1 MAPAKPAAAAKAP
14 REDRWYPADDVKK
27 PLKSRKHIHKP
38 PKVRA
43 GITPGTILILL
54 SGRFR
59 GKRVV
64 FLKQLKSGTLLV
76 TGECSHEILLHCCSV
91 LLLWSPM
98 TKTSCV
104 RPCVV
109 RRIAF
114 ITFVYGGPLWT
125 LHAVHASETENACR

>member
-1 MAPAKPAAAAKAP
+1 MAPAKPAATKEP
-14 REDRWYPADDVKK
+14 KVDRWYPADDVKK

-43 GITPGTILILL
+43 GIVPGSILILL

-76 TGECSHEILLHCCSV
+76 TGELLISQIFACCAM
-91 LLLWSPM
+91 LL
-98 TKTSCV
+98 CGA
-104 RPCVV
+104 R
-109 RRIAF
+109 
-114 ITFVYGGPLWT
+114 
-125 LHAVHASETENACR
+125 